1 MWLVEAENATF
12 YPLLARCYVLLRP
25 RKCHNICI
33 LVTVA
38 YKAPSSRW
46 GFFYA
51 QRKVMNYHATIN
63 QIKQH
68 EGLKLKPYKCTAG
81 KLTIG
86 YGRNLEDKG
95 INKSEAEEMLL
106 RDICEVEERL
116 FDAGLLDSQ
125 NDARKAV
132 LINMAFQLGFNGLL
146 GFKNMLEAVRR
157 HEYELAGK
165 EMLNSRWAMQT
176 PTRAKELYDQMV
188 TGEFQ

>member
-1 MWLVEAENATF
+1 
-12 YPLLARCYVLLRP
+12 
-25 RKCHNICI
+25 
-33 LVTVA
+33 
-38 YKAPSSRW
+38 
-46 GFFYA
+46 
-51 QRKVMNYHATIN
+51 MNYQSTIN
-63 QIKQH
+63 QLKRH

-132 LINMAFQLGFNGLL
+132 LINMAFQLGFNGLF
-146 GFKNMLEAVRR
+146 GFKNMLEAFSQSP
-157 HEYELAGK
+157 LC
-165 EMLNSRWAMQT
+165 
-176 PTRAKELYDQMV
+176 
-188 TGEFQ
+188 